1 MKIIV
6 DNNIKLSEL
15 NEIEYRFINL
25 FCKKD
30 LSIDN
35 PQRENNKR
43 LGFPYY
49 NLPAK
54 LYWYETRGN
63 DFILPF
69 GCINKIYNIFPN
81 KELYYLNFK
90 QPEKIEFKS
99 NIKLFD
105 YQEKACERALEKKN
119 GVIVMPAGCLIG
131 DTEIRLNSCKKGFK
145 TTLEKAYKSWNG
157 LNKSPK
163 NNFQYKDKVFVR
175 GLRNDRVGLNK
186 VIDIVYSGK
195 KEVYELKLENG
206 MSMQLTKE
214 HKVYTKNGYIEAE
227 NCLNQEVAFDS
238 NILPKKINIT
248 KKEKN
253 NVKDIWISISKN
265 HPFARITIDKRRKNK
280 CKSYRITL
288 HRAIYEAYINGF
300 DNLEDYKKQ
309 LEKDISNLKFVDTK
323 KYCIHHIDFNHN
335 NNDIENLKCVTYEEH
350 RKIHSNNNNGN
361 PRNFNQGIIDYSK
374 CISFKKIGIKNTYDI
389 SCEENYQSFTANGI
403 IVHNSG
409 KTQTALQLISRL
421 GLKTLWIA
429 HTYDL
434 LNQSYD
440 RAKSNLENVGLGK
453 IAAGK
458 IDIGTHITFATVQ
471 TLSKLDLSQFKNE
484 WDCIIVDEGHRI
496 CGTPAQL
503 GMFYKVINALSCRY
517 KYALTATPYRNVK
530 GTEKALFSLIGDIII
545 EIPKEVVSERTIK
558 AQIKEINTEF
568 IIYEDCQNE
577 DGTINY
583 TALTSKLA
591 EDEERNKIILN
602 ILKENSSHYTLV
614 LVDRLQQSKYLQE
627 NLGYGVIID
636 GTMTTKAKK
645 AKREQYIQDMRDGK
659 ENVLFATY
667 NLAKEG
673 LDIPRLDRLILA
685 SPHRDKATIIQSVG
699 RVERVFENKK
709 TPIVYDIVD
718 NTQFH
723 KNMFRSRKT
732 IYKKNGNILI

>member
-15 NEIEYRFINL
+15 NEIEYRFIDL

-54 LYWYETRGN
+54 LHWYETRGN

-90 QPEKIEFKS
+90 KPEKIEFKS

-105 YQEKACERALEKKN
+105 YQEKACERALAKKN
-119 GVIVMPAGCLIG
+119 GVIVMPAG
-131 DTEIRLNSCKKGFK
+131 
-145 TTLEKAYKSWNG
+145 
-157 LNKSPK
+157 
-163 NNFQYKDKVFVR
+163 
-175 GLRNDRVGLNK
+175 
-186 VIDIVYSGK
+186 
-195 KEVYELKLENG
+195 
-206 MSMQLTKE
+206 
-214 HKVYTKNGYIEAE
+214 
-227 NCLNQEVAFDS
+227 
-238 NILPKKINIT
+238 
-248 KKEKN
+248 
-253 NVKDIWISISKN
+253 
-265 HPFARITIDKRRKNK
+265 
-280 CKSYRITL
+280 
-288 HRAIYEAYINGF
+288 
-300 DNLEDYKKQ
+300 
-309 LEKDISNLKFVDTK
+309 
-323 KYCIHHIDFNHN
+323 
-335 NNDIENLKCVTYEEH
+335 
-350 RKIHSNNNNGN
+350 
-361 PRNFNQGIIDYSK
+361 
-374 CISFKKIGIKNTYDI
+374 
-389 SCEENYQSFTANGI
+389 
-403 IVHNSG
+403 SG
-409 KTQTALQLISRL
+409 KTQTALQLIAKL
-421 GLKTLWIA
+421 GLKTLWIT
-429 HTYDL
+429 HSYDL

-568 IIYEDCQNE
+568 TIYEDCQNE

-591 EDEERNKIILN
+591 EDEERNNIILE
-602 ILKENSSHYTLV
+602 ILKENKNHYTLV
-614 LVDRLQQSKYLQE
+614 LVDRLQQSQYLQE
-627 NLGYGVIID
+627 KLGYGVIID
-636 GTMTTKAKK
+636 GTMTTKTKK

-667 NLAKEG
+667 GLAKEG

-699 RVERVFENKK
+699 RVERIFENKK